1 MTRVYLCSLEASDTK
16 GTLGG
21 ENQPQCMLGRRGVMT
36 ENEFLQ
42 GQPADTANCHQQRQ
56 LVTSNARHTAMQGQ
70 STQPWHHR
78 CGIQYPGPD
87 SFLKV
92 STDVGVADENRRSVA
107 TKTTSAT
114 QNKGGMKT

>member
-1 MTRVYLCSLEASDTK
+1 
-16 GTLGG
+16 
-21 ENQPQCMLGRRGVMT
+21 
-36 ENEFLQ
+36 
-42 GQPADTANCHQQRQ
+42 
-56 LVTSNARHTAMQGQ
+56 MQGQ

-92 STDVGVADENRRSVA
+92 STDVGIADENRRSVA

-114 QNKGGMKT
+114 KNKGGMKT